1 MNGPAAYIREN
12 QGAAES
18 FRARVAGVYRYRF
31 ALWNLVLK
39 DFRVRYRN
47 MSLGFLWS
55 LLNPLVMLGV
65 MVIVF
70 SYIHPS
76 RHAVHFP
83 IFLLLGMVIYNY
95 FSLCMPPATQSILDN
110 AALVKKV
117 TFPRELM
124 PISVV
129 LSQGI
134 HVLIQLA
141 LVGVFLGVFRIPPRA
156 AWLLV
161 PCYFFV
167 EFLFITGAA
176 LACSALNVFYR
187 DILYIVQSL
196 LTVFFWLTP
205 VFYDLPQVKMNLPPF
220 LYRIYILNP
229 LAGLI
234 DATRRAVLSGR
245 GPDPESFGMALAVT
259 GLVCLL
265 GVKLFHSRQAYFADK
280 I

>member
-1 MNGPAAYIREN
+1 MKSGAAYILENREE
-12 QGAAES
+12 ADS
-18 FRARVAGVYRYRF
+18 LRKRAMGVYRYRF
-31 ALWNLVLK
+31 ALWNLILK

-65 MVIVF
+65 LVVVF

-76 RHAVHFP
+76 RHAVNFP
-83 IFLLLGMVIYNY
+83 VFLLLGMVTYNY
-95 FSLCMPPATQSILDN
+95 FSLCLPAATQSILDN

-124 PISVV
+124 PLSVV

-141 LVGVFLGVFRIPPRA
+141 LIGVFLAVFRIPPRA
-156 AWLLV
+156 TWFLV

-176 LACSALNVFYR
+176 LVCSALNVFYR

-196 LTVFFWLTP
+196 LAVFFWLTP
-205 VFYDLPQVKMNLPPF
+205 VFYDLPQVKLNLPYP
-220 LYRIYILNP
+220 LYKVYLMNP

-234 DATRRAVLSGR
+234 DAVRRAVLYGR
-245 GPDPESFGMALAVT
+245 GPDPESFGTAVAVALLT
-259 GLVCLL
+259 CLL
-265 GVKLFHSRQAYFADK
+265 GLKIFHARQAYFSDK